1 MDFGPRS
8 AVCGLWSLNHP
19 QPFYTS
25 WRLARSSGQR
35 LCYNSILMLN
45 SVETTPPTTF
55 SVRAIKNIAI
65 SPRLVIAAG
74 LVALFVAIPL
84 VYIFVRAFSA
94 EPDAWSRLFQ
104 TRIWKLLGN
113 TLLLVLAVTGGA
125 VVTGVSMA
133 WLTERTDLPG
143 RKVFRWM
150 LAMPLAIPAYIGGIV
165 HLALLRPRGGII
177 PQVLERV
184 FGQPIPT
191 PSPIGFWGA
200 TFILTLFMFPYVYLL
215 SGAAFRSLHASLE
228 EASRVFG
235 RTPLQ
240 TFFHVTLP
248 ALRPGLMAGALLV
261 ALDILAEYGTVAL
274 LRYETFSSAIFVQ
287 LSGRYDRSSASV
299 LSGILVALAILI
311 LWGELRLQG
320 RARFTQM
327 ESAWRPAP
335 VIALGKWR
343 VPALL
348 LAMGIVFASLIVPVA
363 VLLVWS
369 VQALL
374 DPQTLAVIVRTGS
387 QGFGSYVWNSLW
399 SSGLAAL
406 IAVIFS
412 LPVALLAVRYP
423 NRFSRFVSRLCQVG
437 YAIPGVVI
445 ALSLVLLVNR
455 ALPILYATPLVVVIA
470 YVLRHMPQAVR
481 ASESALN
488 QLSPSLEE
496 ASRTLGRTSLQTL
509 VQVTLPLILPGLLAG
524 GSLVF
529 LTSLKELP
537 ATLLLRPPG
546 FDTLAVRV
554 WVWAGEGF
562 YVPAAP
568 AALLLVIA
576 SALPLSFLLR
586 REQIF
591 K

>member
-1 MDFGPRS
+1 MQTTH
-8 AVCGLWSLNHP
+8 AVNSPLR
-19 QPFYTS
+19 
-25 WRLARSSGQR
+25 RLR
-35 LCYNSILMLN
+35 
-45 SVETTPPTTF
+45 
-55 SVRAIKNIAI
+55 NIPI
-65 SPRLVIAAG
+65 SPQLTIAAG

-84 VYIFVRAFSA
+84 AYIFIRALSA
-94 EPDAWSRLFQ
+94 EPEAWQRLFQ
-104 TRIWKLLGN
+104 TRIWKLFGN
-113 TLLLVLAVTGGA
+113 TLALVAAVTTGA
-125 VVTGVSMA
+125 LLMGVSMS

-143 RKVFRWM
+143 RKIFRWM

-165 HLALLRPRGGII
+165 HLALLRSRGGVI
-177 PQVLERV
+177 PEFLENL
-184 FGQPIPT
+184 FGQPVPT
-191 PSPIGFWGA
+191 PSPLGFWGA
-200 TFILTLFMFPYVYLL
+200 SFILTLFMYPYVYLL
-215 SGAAFRSLHASLE
+215 SGAAFRTLHASLE

-235 RTPLQ
+235 RTPMQ
-240 TFFHVTLP
+240 TLFHVTLP
-248 ALRPGLMAGALLV
+248 ALRPGLTAGALLV

-287 LSGRYDRSSASV
+287 LSGRYDRAAASV
-299 LSGILVALAILI
+299 LSGILVALAIVI
-311 LWGELRLQG
+311 LWSELRLQG

-327 ESAWRPAP
+327 ESNWRPAP
-335 VIALGKWR
+335 PMLLGRWRIPAFLFVIG
-343 VPALL
+343 V
-348 LAMGIVFASLIVPVA
+348 VSASLLVPVV
-363 VLLVWS
+363 VLLGWS

-374 DPQTLAVIVRTGS
+374 DSETMATLFHTGS

-399 SSGLAAL
+399 SSSAAAV
-406 IAVIFS
+406 IAVLLS
-412 LPVALLAVRYP
+412 LPVALLSIRYP
-423 NRFSRFVSRLCQVG
+423 TRFSKFISRLCQVG

-455 ALPILYATPLVVVIA
+455 FLPFLYATPFVVVIA

-488 QLSPSLEE
+488 QLSPTLEE
-496 ASRTLGRTSLQTL
+496 AARMLGRTSLQTL
-509 VQVTLPLILPGLLAG
+509 IQVTLPLMLPGLLAG

-537 ATLLLRPPG
+537 ATLLLRPAG

-562 YVPAAP
+562 YFQAAP
-568 AALLLVIA
+568 AALLLVLA

>member
-1 MDFGPRS
+1 
-8 AVCGLWSLNHP
+8 
-19 QPFYTS
+19 
-25 WRLARSSGQR
+25 
-35 LCYNSILMLN
+35 
-45 SVETTPPTTF
+45 VETT
-55 SVRAIKNIAI
+55 RANRFAFHTRKTMSI
-65 SPRLVIAAG
+65 SPRLLIAAG

-84 VYIFVRAFSA
+84 VYIFIRALGADA
-94 EPDAWSRLFQ
+94 EAWQRLLQ

-113 TLLLVLAVTGGA
+113 TLLLVVAVTGGA
-125 VVTGVSMA
+125 LLTGVSMA

-143 RKVFRWM
+143 KKIFRWM

-165 HLALLRPRGGII
+165 HLALLRPRSGIL
-177 PQVLERV
+177 PQFLENI
-184 FGQPIPT
+184 FGQPVPT
-191 PSPIGFWGA
+191 PSPLGFWGA
-200 TFILTLFMFPYVYLL
+200 AFILTLFTYPYVYLL
-215 SGAAFRSLHASLE
+215 SVAAFRSLHASLE
-228 EASRVFG
+228 EASRAFG
-235 RTPLQ
+235 RTPTQ
-240 TFFHVTLP
+240 TLFQVTLP
-248 ALRPGLMAGALLV
+248 ALRPGLTAGALLV

-320 RARFTQM
+320 QARFTQM
-327 ESAWRPAP
+327 ESNWRPAP
-335 VIALGKWR
+335 PTALGKWR
-343 VPALL
+343 VPAFL
-348 LAMGIVFASLIVPVA
+348 LAAGVVSASLLTPFT
-363 VLLVWS
+363 VLSIWS
-369 VQALL
+369 LQALL
-374 DPQTLAVIVRTGS
+374 DTGIFTTLFHTGS
-387 QGFGSYVWNSLW
+387 QGFGSYIWNSLW
-399 SSGLAAL
+399 SSGAAAM
-406 IAVIFS
+406 IAVMLS
-412 LPVALLAVRYP
+412 LPVALLSVRYP
-423 NRFSRFVSRLCQVG
+423 NRLSKFISRLCQVG

-455 ALPILYATPLVVVIA
+455 ALPFLYATPFVVVIA

-509 VQVTLPLILPGLLAG
+509 IQVTLPLTLPGLLAG
-524 GSLVF
+524 GALVF

-537 ATLLLRPPG
+537 ATLLLRPAG

-562 YVPAAP
+562 YFQAAP
-568 AALLLVIA
+568 AALLLVLV
-576 SALPLSFLLR
+576 SALPLAFLLR

>member
-1 MDFGPRS
+1 M
-8 AVCGLWSLNHP
+8 
-19 QPFYTS
+19 
-25 WRLARSSGQR
+25 
-35 LCYNSILMLN
+35 
-45 SVETTPPTTF
+45 
-55 SVRAIKNIAI
+55 
-65 SPRLVIAAG
+65 
-74 LVALFVAIPL
+74 ALFVAIPL
-84 VYIFVRAFSA
+84 VYIFIRAIGA
-94 EPDAWSRLFQ
+94 EPEAWGRLLQ
-104 TRIWKLLGN
+104 TRLWKLLSN
-113 TLLLVLAVTGGA
+113 TLLLVIAVTSGA
-125 VVTGVSMA
+125 LILGVSMA

-143 RKVFRWM
+143 KKVFRWM
-150 LAMPLAIPAYIGGIV
+150 LAMPLAVPAYIGGIV
-165 HLALLRPRGGII
+165 HLALLRPRGGVI
-177 PQVLERV
+177 PQFIENV
-184 FGQPIPT
+184 FGHPVMT
-191 PSPIGFWGA
+191 PSPLGFWGA
-200 TFILTLFMFPYVYLL
+200 AFILTLFMYPYVYLL
-215 SGAAFRSLHASLE
+215 SGAAFRTLHASLE

-235 RTPLQ
+235 RTPMQ
-240 TFFHVTLP
+240 TLFHVTLP
-248 ALRPGLMAGALLV
+248 ALRPGLTAGALLV

-287 LSGRYDRSSASV
+287 LSGRYDRSAASV

-320 RARFTQM
+320 QARFTQM
-327 ESAWRPAP
+327 ESNWRPAP
-335 VIALGKWR
+335 LVNLGKWR
-343 VPALL
+343 VPAFLL
-348 LAMGIVFASLIVPVA
+348 VLGVVSASLLVPFT
-363 VLLVWS
+363 VLLIWS
-369 VQALL
+369 VQAFL
-374 DPQTLAVIVRTGS
+374 DPQTMATLFRTGS

-399 SSGLAAL
+399 SSSAAAV
-406 IAVIFS
+406 IAVTLS

-423 NRFSRFVSRLCQVG
+423 SRFSRFISRLCQVG

-455 ALPILYATPLVVVIA
+455 ALPFLYATPFVVVIA

-509 VQVTLPLILPGLLAG
+509 IQVTLPLILPGLLAG

-537 ATLLLRPPG
+537 ATLLLRPAG

-562 YVPAAP
+562 YQQAAP